1 MVCGWSSQC
10 PRCGSTGPLDD
21 GVTGCG
27 FCGDEGVEMP
37 MVPRREPLT
46 DPALPGPPPV
56 GLGAMWRW
64 SAHLPPVGRPVSL
77 GEGGTPFVDVDLSDV
92 PGRLLLKDERANP
105 TGSFKDRLA
114 SAVVSRA
121 RHLGAETVVAAS
133 TGNAG
138 LAVAAYAAAADLR
151 AVVLA
156 SGGLPAPTAAALE
169 AFGACVLTT
178 ETSTDRW
185 TATRVG
191 VERLGWFPVTNYLLP
206 PVASHPVGVHA
217 YRTIAYEIAEALDWS
232 VPDWVVLPVSRGDG
246 LFGVWAGFAELVEL
260 GRTSSVPR
268 MLAVERFPSLSD
280 ALARDL
286 EQPEPVTIDGPVQ
299 ARSISDPQ
307 GTAMAV
313 HALRMS
319 GGHAVSADDR
329 EIRASWVRLAA
340 RGHLMELSSAA
351 AVSGVRSLVDADALT
366 DGSTV
371 VMVGTAG
378 PYAQQTLGEAS
389 AQRRVEDPADAAAL
403 EAAVA
408 EQLAS

>member
-1 MVCGWSSQC
+1 MPVC
-10 PRCGSTGPLDD
+10 
-21 GVTGCG
+21 
-27 FCGDEGVEMP
+27 
-37 MVPRREPLT
+37 
-46 DPALPGPPPV
+46 
-56 GLGAMWRW
+56 
-64 SAHLPPVGRPVSL
+64 
-77 GEGGTPFVDVDLSDV
+77 
-92 PGRLLLKDERANP
+92 
-105 TGSFKDRLA
+105 
-114 SAVVSRA
+114 
-121 RHLGAETVVAAS
+121 
-133 TGNAG
+133 
-138 LAVAAYAAAADLR
+138 
-151 AVVLA
+151 
-156 SGGLPAPTAAALE
+156 
-169 AFGACVLTT
+169 
-178 ETSTDRW
+178 
-185 TATRVG
+185 
-191 VERLGWFPVTNYLLP
+191 
-206 PVASHPVGVHA
+206 
-217 YRTIAYEIAEALDWS
+217 WS

-351 AVSGVRSLVDADALT
+351 ALSGVRSLVDTDALT

>member
-1 MVCGWSSQC
+1 M
-10 PRCGSTGPLDD
+10 PL
-21 GVTGCG
+21 
-27 FCGDEGVEMP
+27 
-37 MVPRREPLT
+37 VPRRPPST
-46 DPALPGPPPV
+46 DTTLPGPPPA

-64 SAHLPPVGRPVSL
+64 SEHLPPVGRPVSL
-77 GEGGTPFVDVDLSDV
+77 GEGGTPLVDVALSDV

-121 RHLGAETVVAAS
+121 RHLGAETVVVAS

-151 AVVLA
+151 AVVLV

-169 AFGACVLTT
+169 AFGARVVTA
-178 ETSTDRW
+178 ETPTDRW
-185 TATRVG
+185 TAARVG
-191 VERLGWFPVTNYLLP
+191 VERHGWFPVTNYLLP

-280 ALARDL
+280 ALARGL
-286 EQPEPVTIDGPVQ
+286 EQPEPVTIDRPVQ

-319 GGHAVSADDR
+319 GGRAVSVDDQ

-351 AVSGVRSLVDADALT
+351 ALSGVRSLAATDALT
-366 DGSTV
+366 EGSTV

-378 PYAQQTLGEAS
+378 PYAQQTFAEVGAS
-389 AQRRVEDPADAAAL
+389 
-403 EAAVA
+403 
-408 EQLAS
+408 

>member
-1 MVCGWSSQC
+1 MVRGWSSQC

-27 FCGDEGVEMP
+27 SCGDEGIGMP

-46 DPALPGPPPV
+46 DPALPGPPPA

-77 GEGGTPFVDVDLSDV
+77 GEGGTPFVEVDLSDV

-121 RHLGAETVVAAS
+121 RQLGAETVVAAS

-185 TATRVG
+185 TATRIG

-260 GRTSSVPR
+260 GRTPSVPR

-319 GGHAVSADDR
+319 GGHAVSADDQ

-340 RGHLMELSSAA
+340 RGHLTELSSAA
-351 AVSGVRSLVDADALT
+351 ALCGVRSLVATDALT

-371 VMVGTAG
+371 VMVCTAG

-389 AQRRVEDPADAAAL
+389 AQRRVEDPADAVAL

-408 EQLAS
+408 ERFTS